1 MPGHILS
8 ALGEHMTVDLE
19 LQPELVEAVAL
30 GNCLDLVVAL
40 GNHLD
45 LVVALGNRLVL
56 DIQQKQLVAR
66 GNQFDLDILLDLVL
80 DIHLVECFLGTG
92 QVGAHFLDNLPLVPG
107 GNLAGVGRGIQ
118 GRHLVEEQSPQLS
131 SQLQGVPH
139 QQDILGLQR
148 DSPVPPQDSLAL
160 SLDIQNLLVAWH
172 HVLGGSHLGSQHH
185 LLEPQQGNQ
194 LLASL
199 HHEVSFL
206 SSSASSFS
214 SSSFSLPLAGACT
227 PRLS

>member
-30 GNCLDLVVAL
+30 GNRLDLVVAL

-80 DIHLVECFLGTG
+80 DIHLVECLHKGEMT
-92 QVGAHFLDNLPLVPG
+92 Q
-107 GNLAGVGRGIQ
+107 
-118 GRHLVEEQSPQLS
+118 HLVIYTSYEL
-131 SQLQGVPH
+131 H
-139 QQDILGLQR
+139 TIGLN
-148 DSPVPPQDSLAL
+148 S
-160 SLDIQNLLVAWH
+160 I
-172 HVLGGSHLGSQHH
+172 G
-185 LLEPQQGNQ
+185 
-194 LLASL
+194 
-199 HHEVSFL
+199 F
-206 SSSASSFS
+206 SSAF
-214 SSSFSLPLAGACT
+214 FYF
-227 PRLS
+227 